1 MILCEIQDL
10 DVLDI
15 DQEQIHFKCHVMGK
29 DQSITY
35 QERYHVKTGIL
46 FGSTKRHGC
55 LINVTSNS
63 TSADDENEEEE
74 QHFQKYFR
82 V

>member
-1 MILCEIQDL
+1 
-10 DVLDI
+10 
-15 DQEQIHFKCHVMGK
+15 MGK

-46 FGSTKRHGC
+46 FVSTKRDGC

-74 QHFQKYFR
+74 QHF
-82 V
+82 